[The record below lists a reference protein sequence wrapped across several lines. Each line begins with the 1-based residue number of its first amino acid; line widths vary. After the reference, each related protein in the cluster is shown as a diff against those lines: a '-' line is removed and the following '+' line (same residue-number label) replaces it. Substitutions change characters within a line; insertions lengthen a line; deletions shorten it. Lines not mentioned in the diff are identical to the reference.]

1 MDETDCRASCLLEE
15 NCIAMQYSAERRGC
29 KFLDAK
35 KKFFAFKTVT
45 KTSKLVV
52 FLPRLQ
58 REKKN
63 FALYWLRVKPDQQPR
78 GTVQASNTTECSSS
92 CSQDA
97 FCRVFVM
104 CNPVPGSWCEN
115 AKGNC
120 MLYSQQQITAVVEDR
135 NSEIH
140 FVWKDYT
147 KVTENIKPK

>member
-1 MDETDCRASCLLEE
+1 MAV
-15 NCIAMQYSAERRGC
+15 QYSAERRGC
-29 KFLDAK
+29 KFLDATR
-35 KKFFAFKTVT
+35 KFMAFKTDI
-45 KTSKLVV
+45 KTFKLVV

-63 FALYWLRVKPDQQPR
+63 FTLYELRVKPNQLPR
-78 GTVQASNTTECSSS
+78 KTLQASNTTECSSS
-92 CSQDA
+92 CSKDA

-104 CNPVPGSWCEN
+104 CNPVLGSWCEN

-120 MLYSQQQITAVVEDR
+120 MLYSQQQITAVIEDD

-147 KVTENIKPK
+147 KVTENINRK

>member
-1 MDETDCRASCLLEE
+1 MDETDCRASCLIEE
-15 NCIAMQYSAERRGC
+15 NCVAVYYSAERRGC
-29 KFLDAK
+29 KLLDAK
-35 KKFFAFKTVT
+35 TKFMAFKTDI

-58 REKKN
+58 REKEN
-63 FALYWLRVKPDQQPR
+63 FILYQLRVKPNQQPR
-78 GTVQASNTTECSSS
+78 EAVQATNTTECSSS

-97 FCRVFVM
+97 FCRAFVM
-104 CNPVPGSWCEN
+104 CNPVQGSWCEN

-120 MLYSQQQITAVVEDR
+120 LLYSQQQITAVVEDD

-147 KVTENIKPK
+147 KVTENIN